1 MSANSARR
9 GKLMVW
15 KVPQSTIQNWSRL
28 DTQISKSQATDCV
41 VNSLHLLGVLKN
53 RAFSSAIAKQVNA
66 KQTGLSDKEII
77 HFIYEYLNRKEGVYS
92 EETKTTAGIY
102 DGNIDDLNNGE
113 YTFAIFRGLKFGHA
127 VVIYKHENIVFV
139 YDPQQERSCS
149 ETELENWIKEREFY
163 QVDFLYFEK
172 VARLRSKSK
181 TNTKTK
187 TKSNTR
193 KKLRREFDKN
203 VVFAMGT
210 KGDTLKHRTKR
221 TREFKKRT
229 KKGNI
234 NSLLRQFEQLKIGN

>member
-15 KVPQSTIQNWSRL
+15 KVPQSTIHNWSRL

-53 RAFSSAIAKQVNA
+53 RAFSEAIAKQVNA
-66 KQTGLSDKEII
+66 KKNGLSDNEII
-77 HFIYEYLNRKEGVYS
+77 HFIYEYLNRKEGVYNM
-92 EETKTTAGIY
+92 ETKTTAGIY
-102 DGNIDDLNNGE
+102 DGNIEDLKNGE

-127 VVIYKHENIVFV
+127 VVIYKHENKVFV

-149 ETELENWIKEREFY
+149 ETELEIWIKEREFY
-163 QVDFLYFEK
+163 RIDFLYYEK
-172 VARLRSKSK
+172 VARLRS
-181 TNTKTK
+181 KTK

-193 KKLRREFDKN
+193 KKLRQEFDKN

-210 KGDTLKHRTKR
+210 KGNALKKRTKR
-221 TREFKKRT
+221 TREVKKRT
-229 KKGNI
+229 KKDNT
-234 NSLLRQFEQLKIGN
+234 NSLLRKFEQLKIDS